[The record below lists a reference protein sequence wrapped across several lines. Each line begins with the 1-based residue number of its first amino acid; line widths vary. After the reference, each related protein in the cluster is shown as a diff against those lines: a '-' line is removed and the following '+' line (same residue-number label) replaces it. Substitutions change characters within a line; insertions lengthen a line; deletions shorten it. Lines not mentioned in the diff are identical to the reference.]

1 MDQDVTSREPTPTLP
16 TTTSFPVP
24 PVLSTDGPPALAR
37 SGAIGSNALTMCR
50 VACSKLKVGALTCP
64 SCLGGRDVAQ
74 LGQGE
79 RPPVNYEYGM
89 LTAKQR
95 QQLVESAPV

>member
-1 MDQDVTSREPTPTLP
+1 VSRLLGHSRHLGHTPGAVKLVLP
-16 TTTSFPVP
+16 PRQSRGV
-24 PVLSTDGPPALAR
+24 SR
-37 SGAIGSNALTMCR
+37 CR
-50 VACSKLKVGALTCP
+50 
-64 SCLGGRDVAQ
+64 LGGRDVAQ